1 MLVSEQRALMWEA
14 NKKKLVLVDFMND
27 SVLWE
32 SKVDIASR
40 CSPSL
45 FANCWVLF
53 KAQNELVTFEE
64 KSTDLMVVDLST
76 GLLFFDFP
84 FYSGIFYL
92 EILSVTIFQA
102 STIVDYLL

>member
-84 FYSGIFYL
+84 FYL